1 MSVVEKNYTISSS
14 DNKSAVV
21 IAVDAMGGDN
31 APECV
36 INGIKLALADMP
48 NIRFHIYGNKRKIG
62 NLIASIPNIGTL
74 HHFHHTD
81 DIIDNNEKPS
91 NAIRKGRNSSMSLA
105 INSVKLGESKAVV
118 SAGNT
123 GALMAFAKLQLGTL
137 PGIDRPAIGGI
148 LPTEKG
154 YCAMLDLGA
163 NVHCEAENLFEFA
176 IMGNAFA
183 RAVLSIPNPSI
194 GLLNVGAE
202 KSKGSETVKAALAL
216 LQESGIDLN
225 LHGFIE
231 GDDIAHGTTDVIIA
245 DGFSG
250 NIALKATEGIAKL
263 YTKILKE
270 ELSRNPLGMIAA
282 FFAIPAFKR
291 IKKKMDPRNYNGA
304 MLLGLN
310 GIVIKSHGST
320 EEVGFAN
327 AIKVAYKLARNNI
340 NEHITREIISSGHVS
355 GESAN
360 FDVETNLDS

>member
-1 MSVVEKNYTISSS
+1 MSVVEKNYSISSS
-14 DNKSAVV
+14 DNKSIVV
-21 IAVDAMGGDN
+21 IALDAMGGDN
-31 APECV
+31 APESV
-36 INGIKLALADMP
+36 IKGASLALDEMP
-48 NIRFHIYGNKRKIG
+48 NIKFHIYGNKRKLG
-62 NLIASIPNIGTL
+62 SLIANYPNLANRHT
-74 HHFHHTD
+74 FHHTD
-81 DIIDNNEKPS
+81 DAVDNHEKPS
-91 NAIRKGRNSSMSLA
+91 NAIRKGRNSSMALA
-105 INSVKLGESKAVV
+105 VNALKLGEAKAVV

-137 PGIDRPAIGGI
+137 AGIDRPAIGGI

-154 YCAMLDLGA
+154 YCVMLDLGA

-176 IMGNAFA
+176 VMGNAFA
-183 RAVLSIPNPSI
+183 RAVLSIPNPTI

-202 KSKGSETVKAALAL
+202 KTKGSEAVRSALAL

-225 LHGFIE
+225 IHGFVE
-231 GDDIAHGTTDVIIA
+231 GDDIALGTTDVIVA

-270 ELSRNPLGMIAA
+270 ELKRDPIGWIAG

-304 MLLGLN
+304 MFLGIN
-310 GIVIKSHGST
+310 GIVVKSHGST

-340 NEHITREIISSGHVS
+340 NDHITKEMISSGHIGGEDGNYDVDVS
-355 GESAN
+355 LEA
-360 FDVETNLDS
+360 